1 MTITRID
8 RGPRL
13 SQAVV
18 HGNTV
23 YLAGQVGTP
32 GASVTEQTRAI
43 LAQVD
48 DLLAKAGS
56 SRKHLL
62 TAMVLLTDIGDFAEM
77 NAVWDSWVADV
88 GAPTRATF
96 EAKLSEPLLKVEIV
110 ITAAT
115 A

>member
-1 MTITRID
+1 MIITRID

-23 YLAGQVGTP
+23 YLAGQVGAP

-43 LAQVD
+43 L
-48 DLLAKAGS
+48 S
-56 SRKHLL
+56 
-62 TAMVLLTDIGDFAEM
+62 
-77 NAVWDSWVADV
+77 V

-110 ITAAT
+110 ITAAK